1 MVSNHGGARV
11 FLHAQVIQ
19 TSYSFLCIF
28 DKTAIFTST
37 YFTSLTDGK
46 ICPHRSLLSM
56 LGWECPSRVWRRA
69 RRILLV
75 LPAPVA
81 LGYPDSEEGGV
92 RACGSFLITL
102 IATQTRP
109 ACTDREKTTGQL
121 IGERNLSDILFFS
134 FLLDSSHTLPD
145 TWVVEKWLSFDV
157 RVIQICLTS
166 YSMVLS
172 RPQSLSYSYLK
183 CEFHRPAGLA
193 NGILLW

>member
-1 MVSNHGGARV
+1 MLTTFMLSLSLMLMRNLCEQIWLWEFIQQFRRAGSNGVQSWRGKSFSPR
-11 FLHAQVIQ
+11 
-19 TSYSFLCIF
+19 TGYSNKLQFSIF
-28 DKTAIFTST
+28 NRTAIFTST

-102 IATQTRP
+102 IATQTRA
-109 ACTDREKTTGQL
+109 ACTDREKTTGHL
-121 IGERNLSDILFFS
+121 IGKRNLSDILS
-134 FLLDSSHTLPD
+134 QFLA
-145 TWVVEKWLSFDV
+145 WL
-157 RVIQICLTS
+157 
-166 YSMVLS
+166 
-172 RPQSLSYSYLK
+172 
-183 CEFHRPAGLA
+183 
-193 NGILLW
+193 